1 MEAKKI
7 LVPMI
12 VAIATL
18 VVLTVG
24 ATYAYFAVGTSYE
37 SYTTTVKAQA
47 ADIGS
52 VALEAGTSLNMN
64 LTAAQMMLQSN
75 DVTYYATANGT
86 PQTTANNVTLATAK
100 VTGAGTFTC
109 NYTLKV
115 AYSGTMK
122 AALPAAGSAIL
133 NVGGTD
139 YDVYSTTFP
148 KTISGTLTGLTSSA
162 SKTITGSLKVVNLKG
177 TDQSAMAGTNMTL
190 TFTATKFSCTATA

>member
-1 MEAKKI
+1 METKKI

-18 VVLTVG
+18 VMLTVG
-24 ATYAYFAVGTSYE
+24 ATYAYFAVGTDYE
-37 SYTTTVKAQA
+37 TYSTTVKAEA
-47 ADIGS
+47 ASVGS

-64 LTAAQMMLQSN
+64 LTAAQMMLQSS
-75 DVTYYATANGT
+75 DVTYYATASGT
-86 PQTTANNVTLATAK
+86 PQTTENTVTLATAK
-100 VTGAGTFTC
+100 VEGAGTFTC
-109 NYTLKV
+109 SYTLSV
-115 AYSGTMK
+115 AYTGTMK

-133 NVGGTD
+133 NVAGTN

-148 KTISGTLTGLTSSA
+148 KTISGTLTGLTSGA

-190 TFTATKFSCTATA
+190 TFTATAFSCEATA